1 MDSLIGTFL
10 SELENKKIRD
20 VEDYFDIPDAPHD
33 ETFDMLEKIAP
44 LDTFLYDKKY
54 LGLQLKLSDLQYEAL
69 LAADDDDEATNNIR
83 EIVLMVGKG
92 CIAGGTIID
101 GTGMTVQEME
111 EKQIPAKVYSYNE
124 TTKQVEIIQ
133 CKEPP
138 FVEGHNYHMYE
149 VELEDG
155 KKMTVTPEHQFMGK
169 KGMVMLSDLNEG
181 DEVMILDEDKL

>member
-20 VEDYFDIPDAPHD
+20 VEDYFDIPDAPQD
-33 ETFDMLEKIAP
+33 DSFDMLEQIAP

-54 LGLQLKLSDLQYEAL
+54 LGLQLRLSDLQYEAL
-69 LAADDDDEATNNIR
+69 LAADDDDESTNKIR

-101 GTGMTVQEME
+101 GTGMTVKQLE
-111 EKQIPAKVYSYNE
+111 EQQIVPEVLCYNDKLGKLE
-124 TTKQVEIIQ
+124 KIKCE
-133 CKEPP
+133 EPP
-138 FVEGHNYHMYE
+138 FVVAHNYDTVK

-155 KKMTVTPEHQFMGK
+155 KEILVGVDHLFYTKNGYKTIDQLK
-169 KGMVMLSDLNEG
+169 EG
-181 DEVMILDEDKL
+181 DEVLCDS